1 MYLYIKI
8 YYYIIIII
16 KMKEYIIKNYIIKKN
31 KEDIFN
37 IAYNN
42 NDFTS
47 SMLNISN
54 YIKGEW
60 TINKK
65 ILTRIDTFDVAMD
78 NEIPDML
85 SANFLNNSKDLK
97 IKIKN
102 TILEDNGKIK
112 KIKTKT
118 YFTNLKYKMMDKI
131 NNVLKIINIKNIV
144 VIEKIDDTTSLYSSH
159 TTAKA
164 TLPSPFKDII
174 ETLAINFCT
183 KLTNELVEKLQN

>member
-1 MYLYIKI
+1 
-8 YYYIIIII
+8 
-16 KMKEYIIKNYIIKKN
+16 MKEYIIKNYIIKKN

-78 NEIPDML
+78 NEIPDIL

-102 TILEDNGKIK
+102 TILEDNNKIK

-131 NNVLKIINIKNIV
+131 NNLLKIINIKNIV
-144 VIEKIDDTTSLYSSH
+144 VIEKIDDTASLYSSH
-159 TTAKA
+159 ITVKA

-174 ETLAINFCT
+174 ETLSINFCT